1 MAGIAAFPQLFVTPE
16 KVAEALR
23 RIIDH
28 ADPLQIIAF
37 GSRARGDHRPE
48 SDLDLAVI
56 LDDSSE
62 QNPYARVPY
71 TLMADIS
78 MEVDLIVATKTKYD
92 LHRPW
97 LNSVFNYID
106 QEGVVLYDRENPE
119 RACPGALHLSP
130 GRRLH
135 SRLSAA

>member
-56 LDDSSE
+56 LE
-62 QNPYARVPY
+62 GNEEGVYRKVPY
-71 TLMADIS
+71 TLFDDIE
-78 MEVDLIVATKTKYD
+78 MEIDLIVVSQGQYD
-92 LHRPW
+92 LQRPW
-97 LNSVFNYID
+97 LNSIYNYID
-106 QEGVVLYDRENPE
+106 TEGVVLYDRFDPK
-119 RACPGALHLSP
+119 RRSTKALHIGA
-130 GRRLH
+130 GRWVGA
-135 SRLSAA
+135 SVSAP